1 MRKLLFPIIA
11 CAFLAMACDDSSSDS
26 NEPSTTLK
34 AGDKCDPKTFKATCK
49 TDEKTQKTVAFEC
62 AMGFGFVID
71 TQCGSDQ
78 ACLVAEDKSV
88 AGCFKGQDDVV
99 DSTAEKDAVYFCRTK
114 DDEHILSWSIV
125 KKMSDNTFRKFEYD
139 ATCSLGCNDEKSCK
153 PVGAN
158 GVCND
163 EARAL
168 CEEGQKCATLGN
180 AEVLCY
186 KEECGKDAPIGVQRT
201 TCSDDAT
208 SEITIDCIATD
219 SGVVAKQEYIRECEC
234 DKETGMCKDSE

>member
-99 DSTAEKDAVYFCRTK
+99 DSTAEKDAEK
-114 DDEHILSWSIV
+114 DERQHS
-125 KKMSDNTFRKFEYD
+125 
-139 ATCSLGCNDEKSCK
+139 
-153 PVGAN
+153 
-158 GVCND
+158 
-163 EARAL
+163 
-168 CEEGQKCATLGN
+168 
-180 AEVLCY
+180 
-186 KEECGKDAPIGVQRT
+186 
-201 TCSDDAT
+201 
-208 SEITIDCIATD
+208 
-219 SGVVAKQEYIRECEC
+219 AKV
-234 DKETGMCKDSE
+234 